1 MIDTVFSSVVR
12 AATPMPTE
20 MPPPVMPPP
29 PDVPP
34 EVVKLPPYEPALPVR
49 EPGKV
54 VPAQAYFY

>member
-1 MIDTVFSSVVR
+1 MIDKVCTSVVR

-29 PDVPP
+29 PEVPP
-34 EVVKLPPYEPALPVR
+34 EVVKLPPEEPALPVR

-54 VPAQAYFY
+54 APAQAYSC

>member
-1 MIDTVFSSVVR
+1 MIDTVFSNVVN

-34 EVVKLPPYEPALPVR
+34 EVVKLPPDEPALPVR